1 MTRVEDLKFDNLAI
15 TRSGDHVL
23 VVTLNR
29 PDFAN
34 AFNSAMGSEMLALWS
49 ALYRDPK
56 QCRCV
61 ILTGSGD
68 RAFCAGADL
77 KERNGMSDD
86 AFRQQHAL
94 FEQMI
99 RAMMDCPIPII
110 GAINGAAYAGGLE
123 IALNTDFLYAV
134 PKARFA
140 FTEVTLGI
148 MPGASGTQH
157 LPRAIGVRRAKE
169 VILSGKPF
177 NAEQAEAWGLVN
189 RLCSPET
196 LMSEALETAEAIAAN
211 APIAIQQANKSV
223 NAAASLDVK
232 NGYDF
237 EIACYQRV
245 IDTEDRLEGIWA
257 FNEKRKPEFR
267 GT

>member
-1 MTRVEDLKFDNLAI
+1 MTSIESLKSNTLKIA
-15 TRSGDHVL
+15 RSGENVL

-29 PDFAN
+29 PEVAN
-34 AFNSAMGSEMLALWS
+34 AFNSELGRDLLEVWTL
-49 ALYRDPK
+49 LYRDPN

-61 ILTGSGD
+61 VLTGAGD

-99 RAMMDCPIPII
+99 RAMMDCPVPIV

-123 IALNTDFLYAV
+123 VALNTDFLYAV

-148 MPGASGTQH
+148 MPGASGTQQ

-169 VILSGKPF
+169 LILSGRPF
-177 NAEQAEAWGLVN
+177 SAEQAEAWGLVN
-189 RLCSPET
+189 RLCAPET
-196 LMSEALETAEAIAAN
+196 LMSEALEVAEAIAGN
-211 APIAIQQANKSV
+211 APIAIQQANKSI
-223 NAAASLDVK
+223 NAAASLDLK

-245 IDTEDRLEGIWA
+245 IDTEDRLEGILA
-257 FNEKRKPEFR
+257 FNEKRKPKFK
-267 GT
+267 GA

>member
-1 MTRVEDLKFDNLAI
+1 MTIIENIKSNTLKI
-15 TRSGDHVL
+15 TRSGEHVL

-29 PDFAN
+29 PEVAN
-34 AFNSAMGSEMLALWS
+34 AFNSELGRDLLEVWTL
-49 ALYRDPK
+49 LYRDPK

-61 ILTGSGD
+61 VLTGAGD

-99 RAMMDCPIPII
+99 RAMMDCPVPII

-123 IALNTDFLYAV
+123 VALNTDFLFAV

-148 MPGASGTQH
+148 MPGASGTQQ

-169 VILSGKPF
+169 LILSGRPF

-189 RLCSPET
+189 RLCAPET
-196 LMSEALETAEAIAAN
+196 LMSEALEVAEAIAAN
-211 APIAIQQANKSV
+211 APIAIQQANKSI
-223 NAAASLDVK
+223 NAAASLDLK

-245 IDTEDRLEGIWA
+245 IDTEDRLEGILA
-257 FNEKRKPEFR
+257 FNEKRKPNFK
-267 GT
+267 GA